1 MVQPL
6 QTAEP
11 TQQQVHI
18 DVPAN
23 KAEFLKQIS
32 MLGVDTLQILAE
44 KSKKP
49 GIEKRLQQ
57 FKSLI

>member
-1 MVQPL
+1 MVQRS

-11 TQQQVHI
+11 TQQQVPI
-18 DVPAN
+18 EVPAN

-32 MLGVDTLQILAE
+32 TLGVETLQILAE

-57 FKSLI
+57 YKAWI